1 MVTNIVLDYRLIY
14 LETSGGHDM
23 AKGRMVYLDEDKKI
37 GHYRASEELISE
49 LAELAKEIGMS
60 RSGLTRR
67 ALESFVQYMNDAR
80 ALKKITMFNKKAT
93 VETWLNE
100 RNELREMVDEVSRYA
115 NQMQSVNTPDEKI
128 QLLAAQ
134 NTTMARM
141 INLLHKNTMT

>member
-1 MVTNIVLDYRLIY
+1 
-14 LETSGGHDM
+14 M
-23 AKGRMVYLDEDKKI
+23 AKGRMVYLDEDKKL

-80 ALKKITMFNKKAT
+80 ALKKVTMFNKKPT

-100 RNELREMVDEVSRYA
+100 RNNIREMTTEVQQYHEQINIA
-115 NQMQSVNTPDEKI
+115 KTPDEKI
-128 QLLAAQ
+128 QLVSAQ
-134 NTTMARM
+134 NVTIANM
-141 INLLHKNTMT
+141 INLLHKTTMT

>member
-1 MVTNIVLDYRLIY
+1 
-14 LETSGGHDM
+14 M

-80 ALKKITMFNKKAT
+80 AFKQLTMFGKKPT
-93 VETWLNE
+93 VETWLSE
-100 RNELREMVDEVSRYA
+100 RNDLQKMLLRVKEYS
-115 NQMQSVNTPDEKI
+115 NKIQMVNTPDEKI
-128 QLLAAQ
+128 TILAAQ
-134 NTTMARM
+134 NGLLADM

>member
-1 MVTNIVLDYRLIY
+1 
-14 LETSGGHDM
+14 M

-80 ALKKITMFNKKAT
+80 ALKKLTMFGKKPT

-100 RNELREMVDEVSRYA
+100 RNNMREMTTEIQQYSAKITTVK
-115 NQMQSVNTPDEKI
+115 TPDEKL
-128 QLLAAQ
+128 QLVAAQ
-134 NTTMARM
+134 NRILAEM

>member
-1 MVTNIVLDYRLIY
+1 MGDL
-14 LETSGGHDM
+14 M

-49 LAELAKEIGMS
+49 LAELAKEMGMS

-67 ALESFVQYMNDAR
+67 ALESFIQYMNDAR

-100 RNELREMVDEVSRYA
+100 RNELREMVDEVSSYA

-134 NTTMARM
+134 NNTMARM

>member
-1 MVTNIVLDYRLIY
+1 
-14 LETSGGHDM
+14 M
-23 AKGRMVYLDEDKKI
+23 AKGRMVYLDEDKKL

-80 ALKKITMFNKKAT
+80 ALKKLTMFNKKPK

-100 RNELREMVDEVSRYA
+100 RNNMLVMTTEVQQYSEKIA
-115 NQMQSVNTPDEKI
+115 IAKTPDEKI
-128 QLLAAQ
+128 QLVSAQ
-134 NTTMARM
+134 NVAIAEM
-141 INLLHKNTMT
+141 INLLHKTTMT

>member
-1 MVTNIVLDYRLIY
+1 MGDL
-14 LETSGGHDM
+14 M
-23 AKGRMVYLDEDKKI
+23 AKGRMVYLDEDKKL

-49 LAELAKEIGMS
+49 LAELAKEMGMS

-67 ALESFVQYMNDAR
+67 ALESFIQYMNDAR

-134 NTTMARM
+134 NNTMARM

>member
-1 MVTNIVLDYRLIY
+1 MGDL
-14 LETSGGHDM
+14 M

-100 RNELREMVDEVSRYA
+100 RNDLREMTDRVRQYA
-115 NQMQSVNTPDEKI
+115 NAIATVKTPDEKI
-128 QLLAAQ
+128 ELLAAQ
-134 NTTMARM
+134 NTTIAEM
-141 INLLHKNTMT
+141 INLLHKTTMT

>member
-1 MVTNIVLDYRLIY
+1 MN
-14 LETSGGHDM
+14 GGHDM

-49 LAELAKEIGMS
+49 LAELAKELGMS
-60 RSGLTRR
+60 RSGLSRR

-80 ALKKITMFNKKAT
+80 ALKKITMFNKKPT

-100 RNELREMVDEVSRYA
+100 RNNMSEMTVEVQQYFE
-115 NQMQSVNTPDEKI
+115 QISVAKTPDEKI

-134 NTTMARM
+134 NNTMARM

>member
-1 MVTNIVLDYRLIY
+1 
-14 LETSGGHDM
+14 M

-49 LAELAKEIGMS
+49 LAELAKEMGMS

-67 ALESFVQYMNDAR
+67 ALESFIQYMNDAR
-80 ALKKITMFNKKAT
+80 MLKKITMFNKKAT

-100 RNELREMVDEVSRYA
+100 RNDLREMVDEVSRYA
-115 NQMQSVNTPDEKI
+115 NQIQSVNTPDEKI

-134 NTTMARM
+134 NVALARM

>member
-1 MVTNIVLDYRLIY
+1 M
-14 LETSGGHDM
+14 ETSGDIM

-49 LAELAKEIGMS
+49 LAELAKEMGMS

-80 ALKKITMFNKKAT
+80 MLKKITMFNKKPT

-100 RNELREMVDEVSRYA
+100 RNDLQEMTVQVQQYFEQINIA
-115 NQMQSVNTPDEKI
+115 KTPDEKI
-128 QLLAAQ
+128 ELVAAQ
-134 NTTMARM
+134 NNTIARM
-141 INLLHKNTMT
+141 INLLHKTTMT

>member
-1 MVTNIVLDYRLIY
+1 
-14 LETSGGHDM
+14 
-23 AKGRMVYLDEDKKI
+23 MVYLDEDKKI

-49 LAELAKEIGMS
+49 LAELAKEMGMS

-67 ALESFVQYMNDAR
+67 ALESFIQYMNDAR

-115 NQMQSVNTPDEKI
+115 NQMQSVKTPDEKI

-134 NTTMARM
+134 NNTMARM
-141 INLLHKNTMT
+141 INLLHKTTMT